1 MEKKYE
7 FIESDIKG
15 LYRIRASRRINY
27 FVAEGDIGGYVQ
39 AESNLSQAGTCWIY
53 GNAKVME
60 NAKILDDAE
69 VLENSTIKGYAK
81 VMENASVYDN
91 AEISGTAVIAGH
103 SDIRGNAKIINATIL
118 DSFIE
123 GDVNIH
129 SGACINES
137 SSNLT
142 KMP

>member
-7 FIESDIKG
+7 LIESDIKG
-15 LYRIRASRRINY
+15 LYRIRALTRINY

-53 GNAKVME
+53 G

-91 AEISGTAVIAGH
+91 AEISGTAVITGH